1 MPVTSGKRNSASDI
15 HNKIFIIQVEYKRH
29 IPTCVQVSGILKLN
43 LFQWRNIL
51 FAWCQTRCYH
61 GVIKLEIWKCPIF
74 HIADIISTSSS
85 FIVVGLKENWNQTP
99 FLWFDDNMGILM
111 TFVIVSTRA
120 CQNRW
125 MPGVEILFWFAGR
138 SLIINNNYL
147 ILYRN

>member
-1 MPVTSGKRNSASDI
+1 MQSEDLDSQSHRLSYNYMPVTSGKRNSASDI

-29 IPTCVQVSGILKLN
+29 IPTCVQVSGILKLI

-74 HIADIISTSSS
+74 RIADIISTSSS

-99 FLWFDDNMGILM
+99 FLWFDDNSGY
-111 TFVIVSTRA
+111 FNDVCYCKYA
-120 CQNRW
+120 
-125 MPGVEILFWFAGR
+125 
-138 SLIINNNYL
+138 SLPK
-147 ILYRN
+147 